1 MREKPRGTKRVASA
15 NRELCSDLR
24 AKRRRQCSDFMSFQI
39 SIFPSYCRRAGNCH
53 SACPQAPRRV
63 RRACGRPFNLA
74 QQARGKA
81 AQSVLIWLCIAGR
94 REHYRFRISDANALR
109 TSDCEIPNCRAILD
123 GVTPALKA
131 ARTAFNFPCVK
142 GTAATASMPSLRET
156 AASCFPRRFC
166 STMTVDSNWSSSR
179 SLSCLTAFG
188 KSAGRTWRE
197 GIALGGTGDSED
209 REGASPM
216 GADANRSGVDERA
229 RVPMRRSCYC

>member
-1 MREKPRGTKRVASA
+1 MRLRSALFPKRTSAQRLDQAPKLDGRLRSGTVPVIAIPIAFRRTAA
-15 NRELCSDLR
+15 R
-24 AKRRRQCSDFMSFQI
+24 AV
-39 SIFPSYCRRAGNCH
+39 H
-53 SACPQAPRRV
+53 SAHLPTSHSRRTT
-63 RRACGRPFNLA
+63 GLHSPFRSGFA
-74 QQARGKA
+74 SRGVVSITV
-81 AQSVLIWLCIAGR
+81 SVFQTPMPCA
-94 REHYRFRISDANALR
+94 HPTVKFRIV
-109 TSDCEIPNCRAILD
+109 AILD

-142 GTAATASMPSLRET
+142 GTAATASTPSLRET

-166 STMTVDSNWSSSR
+166 SAMTADSNWSSSW

-216 GADANRSGVDERA
+216 GADENRSGDDERA
-229 RVPMRRSCYC
+229 RVPIR

>member
-1 MREKPRGTKRVASA
+1 MPVVTVSPALGCPAASA
-15 NRELCSDLR
+15 V
-24 AKRRRQCSDFMSFQI
+24 
-39 SIFPSYCRRAGNCH
+39 H
-53 SACPQAPRRV
+53 SADLPTSQSRRM
-63 RRACGRPFNLA
+63 ARPP
-74 QQARGKA
+74 
-81 AQSVLIWLCIAGR
+81 QSVLIWPCIAGR

-142 GTAATASMPSLRET
+142 GTAATASTPSLRET

-166 STMTVDSNWSSSR
+166 STMTADSNWSSSW

-188 KSAGRTWRE
+188 KSAGRMWRE
-197 GIALGGTGDSED
+197 GIAPGGTGDSED

-229 RVPMRRSCYC
+229 RVPMR